1 MEILHFE
8 VITPEKVI
16 VNEDVESV
24 VAPGSLGE
32 FGVFLEH
39 IPFLSGIIPGE
50 LRYTTGDKTES
61 LAVTSGFAEVSNNK
75 VSVLVDAAE
84 KGRDIDLERS
94 HRAKERARE
103 RLAKDRRTTEDINLQ
118 RAEAALKRAIARI
131 KVAEKAR

>member
-1 MEILHFE
+1 ME

-16 VNEDVESV
+16 VNEVVEAV

-32 FGVFLEH
+32 FGVLLEH

-50 LRYTTGDKTES
+50 LRYTTDDKTES

-84 KGRDIDLERS
+84 KARDIDLERS
-94 HRAKERARE
+94 HRAIERAKE
-103 RLAKDRRTTEDINLQ
+103 RLAKDRRAEDIDFQ

-131 KVAEKAR
+131 KVSEKAR

>member
-1 MEILHFE
+1 MEKLHLE

-24 VAPGSLGE
+24 VATGSLGE
-32 FGVFLEH
+32 FGIFLEH
-39 IPFLSGIIPGE
+39 IPFLSVIIPGE
-50 LRYTTGDKTES
+50 LRYTSSDKTDF

-84 KGRDIDLERS
+84 KPHDIDLERS
-94 HRAKERARE
+94 HRAKERAME
-103 RLAKDRRTTEDINLQ
+103 RLAKDRGTEDIDFE

-131 KVAEKAR
+131 KVAERVR

>member
-1 MEILHFE
+1 MEKLHLE

-16 VNEDVESV
+16 VNEVVEAV

-32 FGVFLEH
+32 FGVLLEH

-50 LRYTTGDKTES
+50 LRYTTDDKTES

-84 KGRDIDLERS
+84 KARDIDLERS
-94 HRAKERARE
+94 HRAIERAKE
-103 RLAKDRRTTEDINLQ
+103 RLAKDRRAEDIDFQ

-131 KVAEKAR
+131 KVSEKAR